1 MTNAATYY
9 RNAFLAVAFAFVGS
23 FALVAGT
30 ISAPLV
36 A

>member
-1 MTNAATYY
+1 MSNQAIYY
-9 RNAFLAVAFAFVGS
+9 RNAFFAVAFAFVGS
-23 FALVAGT
+23 FALLAGT